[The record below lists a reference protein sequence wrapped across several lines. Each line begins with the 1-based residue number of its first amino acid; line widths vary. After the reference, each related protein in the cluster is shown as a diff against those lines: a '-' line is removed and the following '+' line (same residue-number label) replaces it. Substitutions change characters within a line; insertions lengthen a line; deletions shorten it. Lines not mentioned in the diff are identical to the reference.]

1 MVLKTFPD
9 AKLLSSPTTDL
20 MEGVPGEKRE
30 LILLMATS
38 AHGTPLAQPGG
49 VDLKIGAREQIECK
63 PLAARLQLSHRPI
76 SPRPPLPMTAT
87 VVLGYAKM
95 GIERRREE
103 RLLRHLDRAVHVT
116 VADHRTRAQLLG
128 NELEIAFDIL
138 PRQRRGGGHHG
149 GKLSIR

>member
-1 MVLKTFPD
+1 MDIKSPFFKLAGIACPTASARPLSTHAILGCAVAGMAISMVPHGAETFPD

-30 LILLMATS
+30 LKLLMATS

-76 SPRPPLPMTAT
+76 
-87 VVLGYAKM
+87 
-95 GIERRREE
+95 
-103 RLLRHLDRAVHVT
+103 VH
-116 VADHRTRAQLLG
+116 
-128 NELEIAFDIL
+128 
-138 PRQRRGGGHHG
+138 GHPY
-149 GKLSIR
+149 R